1 MVIFS
6 FCTSTTATPP
16 SLLLLSSPHKHTSDL
31 LVSPSAS
38 SSSSSPLA
46 ASETSSHQEFSVS
59 PPINTLLFFPCPPP
73 PHHHHQRGA
82 SSVQL
87 QHPLLPPPP
96 LLPSHPSLPSRPI
109 ASPPPLKHT
118 SNQYEPN
125 QEREGMPSTSHA
137 APAGRKK
144 PFVIALSLSLFLS
157 PLFLGLHFCQATAA
171 TASLLSLSSRF
182 LSLSLSLSRCVF
194 LGMRGWGV
202 AWRCFLPS
210 LKENGSSLPLSL
222 FFNKAIFH
230 HLHSMCKQNRE
241 YEKKKKKTP

>member
-1 MVIFS
+1 
-6 FCTSTTATPP
+6 
-16 SLLLLSSPHKHTSDL
+16 
-31 LVSPSAS
+31 
-38 SSSSSPLA
+38 
-46 ASETSSHQEFSVS
+46 
-59 PPINTLLFFPCPPP
+59 
-73 PHHHHQRGA
+73 
-82 SSVQL
+82 
-87 QHPLLPPPP
+87 
-96 LLPSHPSLPSRPI
+96 
-109 ASPPPLKHT
+109 
-118 SNQYEPN
+118 
-125 QEREGMPSTSHA
+125 MPSTSHA

-202 AWRCFLPS
+202 GWRCFLPS

-241 YEKKKKKTP
+241 YEKKKKKHRNFIAIPGQTTFADFCHVSTPDIVVTLATGRQSSTEERSWSGA